1 MICGR
6 KGAKYKQSIFVHV
19 GEKIVVFHEFDNQL
33 IEGRTS
39 LAGELKI
46 HVTAS
51 VLAHVCD
58 IFRHAHKKTPCPKN
72 LWPGVKYGARKSGVQ
87 KSV

>member
-6 KGAKYKQSIFVHV
+6 KGAEYKQSIFVHV
-19 GEKIVVFHEFDNQL
+19 GEKIVVSHEFDNQL

-39 LAGELKI
+39 LAGELKV
-46 HVTAS
+46 HVIAS

-58 IFRHAHKKTPCPKN
+58 IFRHAHKKIPCPKI
-72 LWPGVKYGARKSGVQ
+72 YGLE
-87 KSV
+87 